1 MLTMNTKTQENSKN
15 YKSSFKRKRKDKHL
29 NILASL
35 QEQMSSKNKRLNGIA
50 KEQDTSSWF
59 TLLPIKNLGFSLS
72 KAEFWMQSIY
82 DMGFH

>member
-1 MLTMNTKTQENSKN
+1 
-15 YKSSFKRKRKDKHL
+15 
-29 NILASL
+29 
-35 QEQMSSKNKRLNGIA
+35 MSSKNKRLNGIA